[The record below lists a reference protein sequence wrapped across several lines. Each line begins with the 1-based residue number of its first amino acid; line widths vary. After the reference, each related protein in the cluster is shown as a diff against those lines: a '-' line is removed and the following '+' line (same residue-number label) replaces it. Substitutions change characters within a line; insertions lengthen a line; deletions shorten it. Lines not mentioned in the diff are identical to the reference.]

1 MDARLDL
8 ATVCDILCVPTMGIR
23 LIVMVSRLVLILER
37 NSGMKGE
44 S

>member
-8 ATVCDILCVPTMGIR
+8 ATVDDILCVPTMGMR
-23 LIVMVSRLVLILER
+23 FIVMVSRLVLIPER
-37 NSGMKGE
+37 NSSMKGE